1 MSLKPCLSGI
11 SECITNLGP
20 PFHYMLRLSSDF
32 KLLVTVVKLMLSI
45 LSLHMQGRGLLTL
58 WSIGL
63 QEFPSGKAN
72 NILRHF
78 FRVIIHLFAL
88 RRKSMETRIVSQSF
102 GNICQMLLQALGSP
116 AKPLLAETA
125 IQQKISG
132 VFFVGELAG
141 HVVWQS

>member
-78 FRVIIHLFAL
+78 FRV
-88 RRKSMETRIVSQSF
+88 K
-102 GNICQMLLQALGSP
+102 ICEMLLQALGSP
-116 AKPLLAETA
+116 AKPTTMQTNRSL
-125 IQQKISG
+125 QKLPFNRKYL
-132 VFFVGELAG
+132 VFSSLV
-141 HVVWQS
+141 S